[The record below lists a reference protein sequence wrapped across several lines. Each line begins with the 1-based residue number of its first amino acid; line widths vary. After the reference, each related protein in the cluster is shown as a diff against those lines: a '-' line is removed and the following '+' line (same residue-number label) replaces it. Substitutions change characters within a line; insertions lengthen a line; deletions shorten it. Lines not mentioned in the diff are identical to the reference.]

1 MVCLDWL
8 LNTKKKRQEVNKV
21 ITAYIE
27 YKGKKY
33 FLGMG
38 NTNRTVKAV
47 AYANLSMTILA
58 DMEHKV
64 KFTKKDIVNN
74 TDHFS
79 DILK

>member
-1 MVCLDWL
+1 M
-8 LNTKKKRQEVNKV
+8 
-21 ITAYIE
+21 ITAYID

-38 NTNRTVKAV
+38 NTNRAVKAA

-58 DMEHKV
+58 DMAHKV
-64 KFTKKDIVNN
+64 NFTKKDIMKD

-79 DILK
+79 DIIK